1 MARKIIINGEDI
13 TLSKQISIK
22 NRTIASIEIVDD
34 AFLYF
39 QGVSGDL
46 VSQYFIKE
54 NNQSIGGKADVQLKD
69 VQLGK
74 HTMVV
79 KYAVSDDRQEQS
91 YVINVTVVSRDE
103 CFIKID
109 GEVSKTDIVT
119 DYAVQKIYQ
128 LTTQNITGELK
139 GEASGNFVKR
149 LFVNDKEKE

>member
-13 TLSKQISIK
+13 TLSKAISLK

-39 QGVSGDL
+39 KSVSGDL

-54 NNQSIGGKADVQLKD
+54 NTQGVGGKADVQLKD

-74 HTMVV
+74 HTMAI
-79 KYAVSDDRQEQS
+79 KYATSDDRQEQS

-109 GEVSKTDIVT
+109 GAISKTDTVPGIKLMKIVN
-119 DYAVQKIYQ
+119 I
-128 LTTQNITGELK
+128 TTQNITSQLQTEV
-139 GEASGNFVKR
+139 SGKFRNSKV
-149 LFVNDKEKE
+149 D

>member
-1 MARKIIINGEDI
+1 MARKIIINGQDV
-13 TLSKQISIK
+13 TVSKQISIK

-39 QGVSGDL
+39 KGVSGDL

-54 NNQSIGGKADVQLKD
+54 NTQGVGGKADVQLKD
-69 VQLGK
+69 VALGK

-91 YVINVTVVSRDE
+91 YAINVTVVSRDE

-109 GEVSKTDIVT
+109 GEVSKSDIVPGI
-119 DYAVQKIYQ
+119 K
-128 LTTQNITGELK
+128 
-139 GEASGNFVKR
+139 
-149 LFVNDKEKE
+149 